1 MPTPDEHGSN
11 ASPAPSSWDKPQPM
25 SLAPNSQLPPTKRR
39 SRKRLSGPT
48 SRSTSSTPPSKRKTS
63 SPAHPEKKHFC
74 YNIFVGWKNPHLG
87 ERNTQLM
94 DEGSTNVPTDLCP
107 FFVLLRGEIDL
118 GGIQNNGK
126 MATCNKQVGEGWKVH
141 DEVYIY
147 ICICQYDLYVYT
159 VWYIVLPY
167 AYCTHIHGS
176 CILLFV
182 DSCINACIFTH
193 PFVRSFVSTCI
204 HSLKHVWMSY
214 ASTYVTNKFLTYD
227 WFEWIFG
234 EITSDHRV
242 WCESIKM
249 KLNHTSTPYPMTKLR
264 PFVMSLICDV
274 MVTCCAFPR
283 RWAHSLTP
291 DYKL

>member
-1 MPTPDEHGSN
+1 MFRLTCAH
-11 ASPAPSSWDKPQPM
+11 
-25 SLAPNSQLPPTKRR
+25 SLYSLEAR
-39 SRKRLSGPT
+39 SIS
-48 SRSTSSTPPSKRKTS
+48 
-63 SPAHPEKKHFC
+63 
-74 YNIFVGWKNPHLG
+74 
-87 ERNTQLM
+87 
-94 DEGSTNVPTDLCP
+94 EGSKIT
-107 FFVLLRGEIDL
+107 
-118 GGIQNNGK
+118 GK
-126 MATCNKQVGEGWKVH
+126 WQLATSKLVKAEKYMMK
-141 DEVYIY
+141 YIY